1 MKRTFWQQIL
11 EYLYIKKKD
20 PEANKGINVKLMHG
34 MNKIS
39 LIVFLF
45 ALIVVLYRFFT
56 RS

>member
-39 LIVFLF
+39 IIVFLLAF
-45 ALIVVLYRFFT
+45 ILILYRLFT
-56 RS
+56 K